1 VEVPGCVAWEGLV
14 PVDPLWNTTKAREL
28 AEQRRP
34 GALIR
39 LGREHRSWTLA
50 ALGDRL
56 GCSPATVSR
65 LERRSRVV
73 DLTLIHRAAEAV
85 GVPRHILVSSLAP
98 PVAKASA
105 ATRVTASPHAEE
117 DPMRRR
123 TLLAATAAAGPVALL
138 MGVDEAL
145 ADTPAPTGGGPLD
158 ARLATAREFYDKG
171 AHQRLLTVLPGLIAD
186 GHAAASSRRELD
198 QARLSSVYSLAAAV
212 LSKLG
217 SYEQARLTADRARM
231 WAEVSGSP
239 LASAAAV
246 RELAIVLRHQDR
258 NDEAQRIM
266 KAAAV
271 NVEATGLRTDASASA
286 YAQMLCT
293 LAYTA
298 ARGGHRAEALAMTE
312 EARRAA
318 RQLPATAPAG
328 RLFPISPAAV
338 DLYAVGVHW
347 ALGDAGAALEA
358 GKNLRPAQFPTAERK
373 ARLGTDMARAWWA
386 WQRPEQTAQA
396 LLSAY
401 RASPGEVRDRPAIRS
416 IVNELAE
423 RHPRTVGVRELRV
436 AVRPQGAAG

>member
-1 VEVPGCVAWEGLV
+1 M
-14 PVDPLWNTTKAREL
+14 PVDPLWNSTRVREL
-28 AEQRRP
+28 AAQRRP

-39 LGREHRSWTLA
+39 LGREHRAWTLA

-65 LERRSRVV
+65 LERSTRVV
-73 DLTLIHRAAEAV
+73 DLTLVHRAALEV
-85 GVPRHILVSSLAP
+85 GVPRHVLVSSLAP
-98 PVAKASA
+98 PTPTVST

-123 TLLAATAAAGPVALL
+123 TLLTATAAAGPAALL
-138 MGVDEAL
+138 LGVDEAL
-145 ADTPAPTGGGPLD
+145 ADTPAPTGTGPLD
-158 ARLATAREFYDKG
+158 ARLAAARDLYDKG
-171 AHQRLLTVLPGLIAD
+171 THAPLLAALPGLIAD

-217 SYEQARLTADRARM
+217 SYEQARLTADRART

-258 NDEAQRIM
+258 GEEAQRLM
-266 KAAAV
+266 SAAASAV
-271 NVEATGLRTDASASA
+271 QATGLRTDASASA

-318 RQLPATAPAG
+318 SRLPQTAPPG
-328 RLFPISPAAV
+328 RLFPINPAAV

-386 WQRPEQTAQA
+386 WKRPEQTTQA

-401 RASPGEVRDRPAIRS
+401 RASPAEVRDRPAIRS
-416 IVNELAE
+416 IVHELAE
-423 RHPRTVGVRELRV
+423 RHPRTTGVRELRA
-436 AVRPQGAAG
+436 AVRQRSS

>member
-1 VEVPGCVAWEGLV
+1 MPG
-14 PVDPLWNTTKAREL
+14 DPWNTPKAREL
-28 AEQRRP
+28 AERRRP

-39 LGREHRSWTLA
+39 LGREHRAWTLA
-50 ALGDRL
+50 DLGERL

-65 LERRSRVV
+65 LERSTRVV
-73 DLTLIHRAAEAV
+73 DLTLVHRAALEV
-85 GVPRHILVSSLAP
+85 DVPRHILMHSLAP
-98 PVAKASA
+98 AAPAAPE

-123 TLLAATAAAGPVALL
+123 TLLAATAAGPAALL
-138 MGVDEAL
+138 MGLDEAL

-158 ARLATAREFYDKG
+158 ARLATARELYDKG
-171 AHQRLLTVLPGLIAD
+171 AHGRLLAVLPGLIGD

-212 LSKLG
+212 LVKVG
-217 SYEQARLTADRARM
+217 SYEQARLTADRART

-258 NDEAQRIM
+258 NEEAQRLM
-266 KAAAV
+266 TAAAAR
-271 NVEATGLRTDASASA
+271 VEATGLRTEASTSA

-298 ARGGHRAEALAMTE
+298 ARGGRRTEALAMTE

-318 RQLPATAPAG
+318 RRLPASAPAG
-328 RLFPISPAAV
+328 RLFPIAPAAV

-358 GKNLRPAQFPTAERK
+358 GKDLRPAQFTTAERK

-386 WQRPEQTAQA
+386 WQRPAQTAQA

-401 RASPGEVRDRPAIRS
+401 RASPGEVRDRPTIRS
-416 IVNELAE
+416 IVTELAE
-423 RHPRTVGVRELRV
+423 RHPRTAGVRELHT
-436 AVRPQGAAG
+436 AVFSPSR

>member
-1 VEVPGCVAWEGLV
+1 MS
-14 PVDPLWNTTKAREL
+14 VDPLWSTPKALGL
-28 AEQRRP
+28 AEQRCP

-50 ALGDRL
+50 TLGDRL
-56 GCSPATVSR
+56 GCDPATVSR
-65 LERRSRVV
+65 LERRRRVV
-73 DLTLIHRAAEAV
+73 DLALVHRAAQEV
-85 GVPRHILVSSLAP
+85 GVPRHILMTSLAP
-98 PVAKASA
+98 PASKVPT

-123 TLLAATAAAGPVALL
+123 TLLTATAAAGPVALM
-138 MGVDEAL
+138 MGLDEAL
-145 ADTPAPTGGGPLD
+145 ADTPAPTGKGPLD
-158 ARLATAREFYDKG
+158 TRMAAARALYDKG
-171 AHQRLLTVLPGLIAD
+171 AHSRLLAALSGLIAD

-212 LSKLG
+212 LTKLG
-217 SYEQARLTADRARM
+217 FYGQARLTADRART
-231 WAEVSGSP
+231 WAEVAGSP
-239 LASAAAV
+239 LASAAAA

-258 NDEAQRIM
+258 GAEAQRLM
-266 KAAAV
+266 TTAASA
-271 NVEATGLRTDASASA
+271 VEATGLRTDASLSA

-298 ARGGHRAEALAMTE
+298 ARGGQRAEALSMTE

-318 RQLPATAPAG
+318 RRLPTAAPPG

-358 GKNLRPAQFPTAERK
+358 GKDLRPAQFPTAERK
-373 ARLGTDMARAWWA
+373 ARMGTDMARAWWA
-386 WQRPEQTAQA
+386 WGRPEQTARS
-396 LLSAY
+396 LLDAY

-416 IVNELAE
+416 IVDELAE
-423 RHPRTVGVRELRV
+423 RHPRTNGVRELH
-436 AVRPQGAAG
+436 AVTRPQQR